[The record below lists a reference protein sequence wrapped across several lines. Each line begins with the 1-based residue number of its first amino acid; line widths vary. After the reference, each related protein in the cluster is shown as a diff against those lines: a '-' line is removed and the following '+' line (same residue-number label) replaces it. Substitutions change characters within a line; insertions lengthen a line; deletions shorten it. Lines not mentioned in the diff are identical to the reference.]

1 MTQFIVRADYA
12 RRMPDPT
19 FKANGVDRHIL
30 FVRVPAFPPGLE
42 ERLDPNARRPDTDRR
57 VYKEVKSS
65 LESNDGLFHLKNKG
79 ITLVARRVEKLEEDE
94 YALVLEENDGI
105 LDGGHTAH
113 LIAEA
118 NRTLGRSLANQYVKM
133 EVLTS
138 LEPTLISDIAGGL
151 NTSVQVQ
158 LMSLQN
164 NRGGFNWLKALSD
177 GKPYASR
184 IAWSEN
190 DEGDVDAR
198 ELIAILSMFDIASY
212 PADPDAT
219 QPVTAYSSKEATLK
233 RYVEDPTGIQ
243 RLSPIVG
250 DILELYDHIAL
261 HSRSLWN
268 DGRGRFG
275 ALKWV
280 RQGTRVLPFINET
293 VDAVPLPSALLPL
306 VACFRQFITERDGGL
321 GWDRPF
327 AQIKAEWLEQ
337 GLTLLRMTDDAC
349 NAAAHNPNKM
359 GKSSAHWSGLLTRSM
374 WNAQN
379 RSDIGVR

>member
-19 FKANGVDRHIL
+19 FKSNGVDRHIL
-30 FVRVPAFPPGLE
+30 FVQVPSFPAGLD

-57 VYKEVKSS
+57 VYREVKAS
-65 LESNDGLFHLKNKG
+65 LSSNDGLFHLKNKG
-79 ITLVARRVEKLEEDE
+79 ITLVARRVDKLEDDE
-94 YALVLEENDGI
+94 YALVLEDNDGI

-118 NRTLGRSLANQYVKM
+118 NRSGNPPLSNQYVKL

-138 LEPTLISDIAGGL
+138 LEPGLVSDIAGGL

-164 NRGGFNWLKALSD
+164 NRGSFDWLKAAVGGTGYS
-177 GKPYASR
+177 GK

-190 DEGDVDAR
+190 DEGEVDAR
-198 ELIAILSMFDIASY
+198 DLVAILSMFDIATFPS
-212 PADPDAT
+212 DPDAT
-219 QPVTAYSSKEATLK
+219 QPVTSYSSKEATLK
-233 RYVEDPTGIQ
+233 RFVENPNNL
-243 RLSPIVG
+243 RKLAPIVC
-250 DILELYDHIAL
+250 DIFELYDFVSMQA
-261 HSRSLWN
+261 RSMWN

-280 RQGTRVLPFINET
+280 RQGTRELPFNGET
-293 VDAVPLPSALLPL
+293 VDAQPLPSALLPL
-306 VACFRQFITERDGGL
+306 VACFRQFVVERDGIYQ
-321 GWDRPF
+321 WDRPLSE
-327 AQIKAEWLEQ
+327 IKQFWTTH
-337 GLTLLRMTDDAC
+337 GLSLLKMTDDAC

-359 GKSSAHWSGLLTRSM
+359 GKSAGHWSALLTRSM
-374 WNAQN
+374 LNA
-379 RSDIGVR
+379 RSQR